1 VSKNLAA
8 VYNNGAI
15 PKGFNQ
21 LLEKLTDIPTLPMV
35 ATKVNELINNPNSS
49 SAEIA
54 EVLKKDQ
61 VITAKVL
68 KLINSPYYGIP
79 GGVTD
84 LKRALAFL
92 GFNTIAQ
99 LVLGI
104 SVFSLFAS
112 DKNEEFS
119 LRQFWEHALATAV
132 GSAVIAK
139 IVKYPKPEECFTC
152 GLLHD
157 IGKIVMYQIAPE
169 MLKQVVTLAKDRQI
183 GFAEAEA
190 ELDVP
195 GHVFLG
201 EHIAAKW
208 GLPQIIRDAIRY
220 HHLDV
225 TQSQT
230 VLSSSKSAIII
241 VSLANSLAVTMSLG
255 HSGDYSGD
263 GRLKPYMYSAIGLK
277 ETDLENIKNQTQEEM
292 KKASAFLTQ
301 VA

>member
-1 VSKNLAA
+1 MSKNIAA
-8 VYNNGAI
+8 VYSNGPI

-21 LLEKLTDIPTLPMV
+21 LLDKLNDIPTLPMV
-35 ATKVNELINNPNSS
+35 ATKINELINNPNSS

-54 EVLKKDQ
+54 DVLKKDQ

-84 LKRALAFL
+84 VKRALAFL

-99 LVLGI
+99 LTLGI
-104 SVFSLFAS
+104 SVFSLFA
-112 DKNEEFS
+112 NEKGEDFS
-119 LRQFWEHALATAV
+119 LQLFWEHALATAV

-139 IVKYPKPEECFTC
+139 MVKYPKPEECFTC

-157 IGKIVMYQIAPE
+157 VGKVVMYQIARD
-169 MLKQVVTLAKDRQI
+169 MLKQVVSLAKAKSI
-183 GFAEAEA
+183 SFAEAEA

-195 GHVFLG
+195 GHAFLG

-225 TQSQT
+225 TQATT
-230 VLSSSKSAIII
+230 VLSSSKPAIII
-241 VSLANSLAVTMSLG
+241 VSLANSLAVTMNLG
-255 HSGDYSGD
+255 HSGDYSD
-263 GRLKPYMYSAIGLK
+263 GGLKPYMYEALGLR
-277 ETDLENIKNQTQEEM
+277 ETDLERIKKETQEEM
-292 KKASAFLTQ
+292 KKAGAFLS
-301 VA
+301 AYA